1 QTRQK
6 RCKAGEF
13 LPPRARDHGRAL
25 QAGPRLGRADRRAD
39 RRSAEHHRH
48 PHASHHSG
56 EEGLCA
62 PCQRR
67 HALHLRAQGGARTD
81 GAARHRLAAQDLL
94 RQFGG
99 TRRRGAD
106 HRQGRG
112 HLCRRA
118 GAPVAPDRKS
128 QTGGK
133 MTDVLAQRALLFAGE
148 MFAAS
153 ALVMAI
159 AWLAAA
165 GRTASRRHLVWSAA
179 FGAMLLLPLPAA
191 LVPGA
196 FTLSVPAP
204 QPAAASVS
212 FVAEP
217 RAEAAPSAS
226 TAIDYDAPTIA
237 GAALGIWAAGV
248 LLIALRGVVARVAL
262 WWMRRDSIEAPFE
275 PDEVPELAGR
285 VALRVS
291 NAERGPFTWGI
302 LRPVVLL
309 PQQALYWPSERL
321 EAVLRHELAH
331 VRRRDS
337 LTQMLSL
344 LACALYW
351 PNPLVWLGLRRQR
364 REAEM
369 AADDAVLAAGMTPSD
384 YAAELLTIAGEFRGR
399 LAATPLSM
407 AAPSALFARVQ
418 SVLAPTQQ
426 RSGVTA
432 MDVLKM
438 TGLVLVT
445 TAALVAARPSLAQDA
460 PSAPPAPAA
469 AAVPAPPAAAPD
481 ALSAPAPAA
490 MPVPPVPPV
499 PAAAPLALPHV
510 APLIRIVRVR
520 HGRHVRETVVTDP

>member
-1 QTRQK
+1 
-6 RCKAGEF
+6 
-13 LPPRARDHGRAL
+13 
-25 QAGPRLGRADRRAD
+25 
-39 RRSAEHHRH
+39 
-48 PHASHHSG
+48 
-56 EEGLCA
+56 
-62 PCQRR
+62 
-67 HALHLRAQGGARTD
+67 
-81 GAARHRLAAQDLL
+81 
-94 RQFGG
+94 
-99 TRRRGAD
+99 
-106 HRQGRG
+106 
-112 HLCRRA
+112 
-118 GAPVAPDRKS
+118 
-128 QTGGK
+128 

-165 GRTASRRHLVWSAA
+165 GQTASRRHLVWSAA
-179 FGAMLLLPLPAA
+179 FGALLLLPLPAA

-196 FTLSVPAP
+196 FTLSVAAP
-204 QPAAASVS
+204 QPVVAAVS

-237 GAALGIWAAGV
+237 GAVLGIWAVGV
-248 LLIALRGVVARVAL
+248 LLIALRGVVARLAL

-291 NAERGPFTWGI
+291 NAAHGPFTWGI
-302 LRPVVLL
+302 LRPVILL
-309 PQQALYWPSERL
+309 PQQALYWPGERL

-369 AADDAVLAAGMTPSD
+369 AADDAVLAAGMAPSD

-460 PSAPPAPAA
+460 PPAA
-469 AAVPAPPAAAPD
+469 AVPAIPAPPAAAPD
-481 ALSAPAPAA
+481 AMSAPAPAA

-499 PAAAPLALPHV
+499 PAAGPLALPHA

-520 HGRHVRETVVTDP
+520 RDRHGRHVRETIVTDPGDVAEIEARVKPELERAMAEVKAHEAELHQIEAMRPQLNADIRKALADARVQVAQIDDAKIRARVDAALARAQKKLDEARARLRDGHAVMIERDGADTDDK

>member
-1 QTRQK
+1 
-6 RCKAGEF
+6 
-13 LPPRARDHGRAL
+13 
-25 QAGPRLGRADRRAD
+25 
-39 RRSAEHHRH
+39 
-48 PHASHHSG
+48 
-56 EEGLCA
+56 
-62 PCQRR
+62 
-67 HALHLRAQGGARTD
+67 
-81 GAARHRLAAQDLL
+81 
-94 RQFGG
+94 
-99 TRRRGAD
+99 
-106 HRQGRG
+106 
-112 HLCRRA
+112 
-118 GAPVAPDRKS
+118 
-128 QTGGK
+128 

-179 FGAMLLLPLPAA
+179 FGALLLLPLPAA

-237 GAALGIWAAGV
+237 GAVLGIWAAGV

-384 YAAELLTIAGEFRGR
+384 YAAELLTIAAEFRGR

-481 ALSAPAPAA
+481 AMSAPAPAA

-520 HGRHVRETVVTDP
+520 HGRHVRETVVTDPGDVAEIEARVKPELERTMAEVRAHEAELHRIEAMRPQLNADIRKALADARAQVAQIDDAKIRARVDAALARAQKNLDETGARMRDGHAVTIERDGTDTDDK